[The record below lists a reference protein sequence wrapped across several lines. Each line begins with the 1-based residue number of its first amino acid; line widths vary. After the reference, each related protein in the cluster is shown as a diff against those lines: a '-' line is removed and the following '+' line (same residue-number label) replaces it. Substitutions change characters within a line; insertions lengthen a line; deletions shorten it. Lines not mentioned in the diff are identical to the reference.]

1 MRLLSASALW
11 WMLTGAIIIFF
22 YLLKLKR
29 KRRVVP
35 SVLLWQR
42 ALEEVE
48 ANAPFKKLRRS
59 LLLLLQLAAL
69 AALAFALAR
78 PLISLRSLASG
89 NTVIIIDST
98 ASMSARDEDGR
109 SRLDR
114 AKELA
119 RDMVNGLSGDDAAAI
134 IESSSRVTVRSS
146 LTSDRAAL
154 LSAINEAQETDA
166 PGNLT
171 DAVRLAEQIAKTG
184 RDAGIV
190 VISDGGGPPLASD
203 LGSASGS
210 GEQSAPPGIGLRF
223 VRVGRRADNVG
234 IVAMNSRAAQAG
246 ARRELFASIA
256 NFSDGDQTI
265 GVELKIDGRLTD
277 ARTVNVAANDRA
289 SLVFDSL
296 PQSGGL
302 AELKLNRGDDLASD
316 NVAYAFLNDA
326 RRIRVGV
333 ASDNPFLLEAVASNP
348 DFDARKIN
356 SNTALSEF
364 DCFITDGAPP
374 PGVVESNRP
383 LLAVNPSD
391 VQGLWR
397 ATGAQQ
403 RTEIT
408 SVERSHPV
416 NSFLSYADLRIE
428 SAPTR
433 EVTSWLR
440 PVAAGADGGLIW
452 AGDDGHRRVVMI
464 GFDLAQSD
472 LPLKVEFP
480 ILLANSVTW
489 LAGRDFAS
497 AERVVRAGQ
506 PAVIRTTAASA
517 TITKP
522 NGENE
527 EAVARD
533 GSIIFADTL
542 GVGAYEVKDAPTF
555 AASLLSEAETNTAPR
570 DSIKTRAGE
579 VGGQVE
585 TFKSEREA
593 WRWVA
598 LVVLAVLTFEW
609 WVYHRRIA

>member
-11 WMLTGAIIIFF
+11 WMLIGAIIIFF

-78 PLISLRSLASG
+78 PLVSLRSLASG
-89 NTVIIIDST
+89 STIIIIDST

-119 RDMVNGLSGDDAAAI
+119 RDMVSGLSGDDRAAI

-146 LTSDRAAL
+146 LNSDRAAL
-154 LSAINEAQETDA
+154 RSAIDEAQETDA
-166 PGNLT
+166 PGNLA
-171 DAVRLAEQIAKTG
+171 DAVRLAEQIAKTE
-184 RDAGIV
+184 RETSIV
-190 VISDGGGPPLASD
+190 VISDGSSSQLATDLNSTSD
-203 LGSASGS
+203 PNNQA
-210 GEQSAPPGIGLRF
+210 APPSVGLRF
-223 VRVGRRADNVG
+223 VRVGRRADNAG
-234 IVAMNSRAAQAG
+234 IVAMNSRALQSN

-256 NFSDGDQTI
+256 NFSDSDKTI
-265 GVELKIDGRLTD
+265 AVELKMDGQLAD
-277 ARTVNVAANDRA
+277 ARTVNIAANDRTA
-289 SLVFDSL
+289 LVFDSL
-296 PQSGGL
+296 PESGGL
-302 AELKLNRGDDLASD
+302 AQLTLNTSDDLASD
-316 NVAYAFLNDA
+316 NVAYAFLPDT

-333 ASDNPFLLEAVASNP
+333 ASENPFLLASIAANT

-364 DCFITDGAPP
+364 DCIVSDGTIPSGAI
-374 PGVVESNRP
+374 ESNRP
-383 LLAVNPSD
+383 LLAINPSD
-391 VQGLWR
+391 IQGLWR
-397 ATGAQQ
+397 VIAADE
-403 RTEIT
+403 RAEIT

-416 NSFLSYADLRIE
+416 NSFLSYADLHIE
-428 SAPTR
+428 SAPRR
-433 EVTSWLR
+433 EVASWLR
-440 PVAAGADGGLIW
+440 PIAASAEGGLIW
-452 AGDDGHRRVVMI
+452 AGDDTHRRVVVV
-464 GFDLAQSD
+464 GFDLAKSD
-472 LPLKVEFP
+472 LPLKIEFP
-480 ILLANSVTW
+480 ILLANSVAW
-489 LAGRDFAS
+489 LAGRDLAS
-497 AERVVRAGQ
+497 PERAVRAGQ
-506 PAVIRTTAASA
+506 PAVIRTNAASA

-522 NGENE
+522 NGEDTQ
-527 EAVARD
+527 ASARD

-542 GVGAYEVKDAPTF
+542 KVGAYEVKDAQPF
-555 AASLLSEAETNTAPR
+555 AASLLSESESNTVPR
-570 DSIKTRAGE
+570 DSIKTRTGE
-579 VGGQVE
+579 ISGQVE